1 MMQTTVYEVC
11 RARQDGSWLRIAP
24 LTKYAVPVGRSRCS
38 EALVIGT
45 FGSVP
50 YVHLQ
55 LEARRRLYPALPLL
69 VHDDA
74 SSSTDALRDLC
85 ASYGAAFETNG
96 LDQGGR
102 LTKGSGDL
110 STFVGGLQFAA
121 EQGARLLVKL
131 SRRCVPIRDFR
142 RSLRR
147 AAGPGE
153 APIIGA
159 PYARLK
165 AVQTQFVALR
175 TAAWMSTT
183 PRCALIQ
190 LIGRARAGGK
200 PGLFVEG
207 VLARIAAESQCG
219 DAALPWLNP
228 WSFAAYPGRKHQR
241 YYWHSSHSLADYA
254 ELAGTWGLDYSE
266 ADFVI
271 ES

>member
-1 MMQTTVYEVC
+1 MTQATAYEVC
-11 RARQDGSWLRIAP
+11 RARPDGSWRRIAP
-24 LTKYAVPVGRSRCS
+24 LTEPAVPVGRSRCAA
-38 EALVIGT
+38 ALVIGT

-50 YVHLQ
+50 YFHLQ
-55 LEARRRLYPALPLL
+55 LEARRRLYPSLPLL

-74 SSSTDALRDLC
+74 SSRIDALRDLC
-85 ASYGAAFETNG
+85 ARYGAAFETNG
-96 LDQGGR
+96 LNPEGR

-110 STFVGGLQFAA
+110 SAFVGGLQFAA
-121 EQGARLLVKL
+121 EQGAPLLVKL

-147 AAGPGE
+147 AVGPGE

-159 PYARLK
+159 PDARLE
-165 AVQTQFVALR
+165 AAQTQFVALR
-175 TAAWMSTT
+175 TAAWMSAA
-183 PRCALIQ
+183 PRCALLQ

-219 DAALPWLNP
+219 EAPLPWLNP
-228 WSFAAYPGRKHQR
+228 WAFAAYPGRGRQG
-241 YYWHSSHSLADYA
+241 YYWHRNHSLADYA
-254 ELAGTWGLDYSE
+254 ALAATWGLDYSE
-266 ADFVI
+266 ADFAI